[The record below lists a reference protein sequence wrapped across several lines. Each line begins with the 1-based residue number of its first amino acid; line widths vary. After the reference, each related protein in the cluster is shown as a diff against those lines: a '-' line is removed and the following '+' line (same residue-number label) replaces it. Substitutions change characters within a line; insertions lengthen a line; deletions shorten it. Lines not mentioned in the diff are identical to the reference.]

1 MIANELYRQF
11 LLELSEVY
19 NKEEAGIFTSILFD
33 YFANINR
40 ATLLTDPNKIITHQ
54 TQQILEENLL
64 LLKEHKP
71 IQYITGEAWF
81 YKLKLSVS
89 PAVLIPRPETEE
101 LIEELLRILAK
112 KKYLDIIDIGT
123 GSGCIPIAIKKNI
136 NAVNITA
143 IDVSDDA
150 LAIAKKNAITHAT
163 IISFKQLDFLDDTA
177 TATLEKYDVII
188 SNPPYITEKQHS
200 TMDKNVTAYEP
211 HLALFV
217 KDEQP
222 LIFYEKIAAFA
233 LEHLNENGMIFLETH
248 EELAKEVAGL
258 FDDKL
263 YEVAIKKDIFEKERM
278 VIVTRCL

>member
-1 MIANELYRQF
+1 MTANELYRKF
-11 LLELSEVY
+11 LLELSGVY

-33 YFANINR
+33 FFANINR
-40 ATLLTDPNKIITHQ
+40 ASLLTDPNKIITHH

-101 LIEELLRILAK
+101 LVEELLLTLSK
-112 KKYLDIIDIGT
+112 KKYVDIIDIGT
-123 GSGCIPIAIKKNI
+123 GSGCISIAVKKNRL
-136 NAVNITA
+136 AVNITA
-143 IDVSDDA
+143 IDISNDA
-150 LAIAKKNAITHAT
+150 LAIAKQNAIMHAT
-163 IISFKQLDFLDDTA
+163 TIDFKQLDFLDDA
-177 TATLEKYDVII
+177 AAATLDKYDVII
-188 SNPPYITEKQHS
+188 SNPPYITEDQHD

-217 KDEQP
+217 KNKQP

-233 LEHLNENGMIFLETH
+233 LKHLNENGMIFLETH
-248 EELAKEVAGL
+248 EEHANEVASL
-258 FDDKL
+258 FDDKC
-263 YEVAIKKDIFEKERM
+263 YEVVIKKDMFEKERM
-278 VIVTRCL
+278 VIITRYP